1 MFLHGMVV
9 GSIATNCY
17 IVGCEKTKEAAVIDP
32 GEEGEKIL
40 AVLNEV
46 GYKAK
51 QIINTHGHMD
61 HISANGMIK
70 SETGAQLVIH
80 KDDADYLTNASK
92 NLSGLMGQNNTG
104 PAADRLLEDGD
115 TIKIGDTITLTVIH
129 TPGHTPGGIC
139 LAAEDVIFT
148 GDTVFAGSIG
158 RTDLPGGSYETI
170 IDAIKEK
177 LLILEGDYTLYPGHG
192 PASTLKEEKLS
203 NPFFR

>member
-9 GSIATNCY
+9 GSLATNCY

-32 GEEGEKIL
+32 DEDGEKIL
-40 AVLNEV
+40 AVLKEV

-61 HISANGMIK
+61 HINANGVIK
-70 SETGAQLVIH
+70 SATGAQLMIH
-80 KDDADYLTNASK
+80 KDDADFLTNSSK

-115 TIKIGDTITLTVIH
+115 AIQIGETVTLKVTH

-139 LAAEDVIFT
+139 LVSKDVIFT

-170 IDAIKEK
+170 INAIKEK
-177 LLILEGDYTLYPGHG
+177 LLILSGDYKLYPGHG
-192 PASTLKEEKLS
+192 PASTLQEEKLS